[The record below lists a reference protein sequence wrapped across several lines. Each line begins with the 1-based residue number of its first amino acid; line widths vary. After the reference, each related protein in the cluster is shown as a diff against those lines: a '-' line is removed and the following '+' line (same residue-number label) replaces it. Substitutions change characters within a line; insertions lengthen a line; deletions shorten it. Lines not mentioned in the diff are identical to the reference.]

1 MKSMFNAQVD
11 LISKVMDMQLQRQ
24 NVIASNLANMETP
37 NYKPR
42 ELEFEEQ
49 LQKALGLDMRGV
61 MSTTRAGHI
70 PATFSAETFSPE
82 WFKQF
87 KPRQVH
93 GEDRVNL
100 DKETA
105 KHAKNQ
111 LHYSALTQIQ
121 AKNFEGLSTLIQDAK
136 QA

>member
-42 ELEFEEQ
+42 ELEFEDE
-49 LQKALGLDMRGV
+49 LQKALGLDMRGT
-61 MSTTRAGHI
+61 MATTRAGHM

-87 KPRQVH
+87 KTRQIH
-93 GEDRVNL
+93 GEDRVNI
-100 DKETA
+100 DKEMA

-111 LHYSALTQIQ
+111 LQYSALTQIQ
-121 AKNFEGLSTLIQDAK
+121 AKNFEGLATLIQDAK
-136 QA
+136 QV